1 MGGLDYVLP
10 CLYAFLSCL
19 GFCFLFNNRG
29 PGMLICSVGGALG
42 WLIYLLAEP
51 LVRSDLIQAFL
62 AAVGIAVFS
71 ELMARLRHCPAT
83 RYLRRAMGPLG
94 PGRGI
99 YRSMLDCITGETELF
114 FSTVRHP
121 RGLAGCLAVGAMLVS
136 AVVRLCR
143 SAAALRRSG
152 DGYAQI

>member
-1 MGGLDYVLP
+1 MERIFLDYVLP

-83 RYLRRAMGPLG
+83 SYLLIAMFPLV

-99 YRSMLDCITGETELF
+99 YRTMLYCITGETELF
-114 FSTVRHP
+114 FSTLLHTL
-121 RGLAGCLAVGAMLVS
+121 GLAGCLAVGAMLVS

-143 SAAALRRSG
+143 SAAALRR
-152 DGYAQI
+152 